1 MQRIVGLDVDGCLSM
16 FNDAYASLLTAHTG
30 IRFPKEDATWPD
42 TWYWE
47 RKTGVTR
54 EQEAY
59 VWDNMIIPSDRFWQ
73 RLPAYPDTRMFLSEL
88 VDSDFCDNIYFIT
101 SRVGKN
107 VKAQTEY
114 WLDFNGFPRPTVL
127 ISKEKGLCAKA
138 LKLTHYID
146 DKNENCVDV
155 LAQSHANTFMLA
167 RPWNEDQDGIPR
179 LDTLMQFWEVLR
191 EAN

>member
-16 FNDAYASLLTAHTG
+16 FNDAYATLLTQHTG
-30 IRFPKEDATWPD
+30 IQFPREDATWPD
-42 TWYWE
+42 TWYGE
-47 RKTGVTR
+47 RKAGVTR

-73 RLPAYPDTRMFLSEL
+73 QLPAYPDTRMFLSEL

-114 WLDFNGFPRPTVL
+114 WLDFHGFPRPTVL

-138 LKLTHYID
+138 LRLTHYLD
-146 DKNENCVDV
+146 DKNENCIDV
-155 LAQSHANTFMLA
+155 QQNSNTKCYMLA
-167 RPWNEDQDGIPR
+167 RPWNEEQDGVPR
-179 LDTLMQFWEVLR
+179 LNGLTQFWEVIR
-191 EAN
+191 DEA